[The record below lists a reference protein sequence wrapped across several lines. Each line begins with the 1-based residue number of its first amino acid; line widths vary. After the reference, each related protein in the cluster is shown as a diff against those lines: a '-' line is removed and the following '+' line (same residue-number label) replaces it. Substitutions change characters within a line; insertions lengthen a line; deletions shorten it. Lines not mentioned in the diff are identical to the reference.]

1 MTYEMEVTP
10 SYAGDDV
17 SNDFDIVLPQGAVAS
32 VYLVNKANLT

>member
-1 MTYEMEVTP
+1 MEVIP

-17 SNDFDIVLPQGAVAS
+17 SNDSDIVLPQGAVVAS